1 MLNNHLNVEDFAV
14 EMNEDSLTTVVIL
27 SGSQVSL
34 LENGMYQRTA
44 EEMTLYR
51 LYVEF
56 LQLNVCHQGHSRLC
70 GSQCTAEVDKKSTP
84 V

>member
-34 LENGMYQRTA
+34 LEHETQ
-44 EEMTLYR
+44 YR
-51 LYVEF
+51 FYRDR
-56 LQLNVCHQGHSRLC
+56 QLKGPYTGRMLDVYS
-70 GSQCTAEVDKKSTP
+70 
-84 V
+84 